1 MSFLREEQT
10 QEQNLFEQMLDQ
22 TTPQKRSAS
31 ATFFAGFLKKGTI
44 VDIRND
50 TAIIDAGL
58 KAEGRVLLADLKKFE
73 PDREF
78 KIGDEVDV
86 YVDRL
91 GDDGDIQFS
100 AEKAAREK
108 VWMRLEQAMTDNTT
122 IDGTIFSHVK
132 AGYAVNID
140 SVVAFLPK
148 SQADSRPWTDAQKFM
163 NTPMKFKVMKMDRNR
178 NNVVVSSRAV
188 LEEERAG
195 ARQRFVA
202 DLQEEQ
208 VVEGV
213 VKNITDYG
221 AFIDLGGVDGLLHV
235 IDISWKRV
243 NHPSDV
249 LKVGETIKVKVIRF
263 NKETGRI
270 SLGMKQLEPDPWE
283 QIKDK
288 VKIDDVLEGEVT
300 NITDYGAFV
309 EIFPGIEGLVYVTE
323 VSWTQKNVH
332 PINFLK
338 QNQIIKVKVMDI
350 DLEKRRISLSY
361 KRCQLNPWQ
370 KFLEDHPIGSV
381 LEGTIR
387 NITEFGLF
395 VNVAEGL
402 DGMVHLHDL
411 TWDDSAADAEI
422 KRYQKGDA
430 VKVIVLD
437 VSPEKERINLGI
449 KQLTPDPKAETS
461 A

>member
-1 MSFLREEQT
+1 
-10 QEQNLFEQMLDQ
+10 
-22 TTPQKRSAS
+22 
-31 ATFFAGFLKKGTI
+31 
-44 VDIRND
+44 
-50 TAIIDAGL
+50 
-58 KAEGRVLLADLKKFE
+58 
-73 PDREF
+73 
-78 KIGDEVDV
+78 
-86 YVDRL
+86 
-91 GDDGDIQFS
+91 
-100 AEKAAREK
+100 
-108 VWMRLEQAMTDNTT
+108 
-122 IDGTIFSHVK
+122 
-132 AGYAVNID
+132 
-140 SVVAFLPK
+140 
-148 SQADSRPWTDAQKFM
+148 
-163 NTPMKFKVMKMDRNR
+163 MDRNR

-208 VVEGV
+208 IVEGV

-270 SLGMKQLEPDPWE
+270 SLGMKQLEADPWE

-288 VKIDDVLEGEVT
+288 VKIDDILEGEVT

-338 QNQIIKVKVMDI
+338 QNQMIKVKVMDI
-350 DLEKRRISLSY
+350 DLEKRRISLSF

-370 KFLEDHPIGSV
+370 KFLEEHPISSV
-381 LEGTIR
+381 LDGTIR

-395 VNVAEGL
+395 VNVSEGL

-411 TWDDSAADAEI
+411 TWDNNADAEI

-449 KQLTPDPKAETS
+449 KQLTPNPNAS

>member
-1 MSFLREEQT
+1 MSFAREEQT

-22 TTPQKRSAS
+22 TTPQKRSGS

-73 PDREF
+73 GTDREF
-78 KIGDEVDV
+78 KVGDEVDV

-100 AEKAAREK
+100 AEKASREK

-163 NTPMKFKVMKMDRNR
+163 NVPMKFKVMKMDRNR

-208 VVEGV
+208 IVEGV

-270 SLGMKQLEPDPWE
+270 SLGMKQLESDPWE

-288 VKIDDVLEGEVT
+288 VKIDDILEGEVT

-338 QNQIIKVKVMDI
+338 QNQMIKVKVMDI

-361 KRCQLNPWQ
+361 KRCQSNPWQ
-370 KFLEDHPIGSV
+370 QFLEEHPIGSV
-381 LEGTIR
+381 LDGTIR

-395 VNVAEGL
+395 VNVSEGL

-411 TWDDSAADAEI
+411 TWDGSADAEI
-422 KRYQKGDA
+422 KRYQKGDS

-449 KQLTPDPKAETS
+449 KQLTPNPNAE